1 MAEKTKFY
9 RVTNDFVDKETDE
22 VISKGSIYE
31 ADEDRAALLKA
42 ADVIGKEATKAEID
56 EAKEAA
62 AKDTDGGKDAGKS
75 EKG

>member
-9 RVTNDFVDKETDE
+9 HVTNDFVDKETEE

-31 ADEDRAALLKA
+31 ADEDRVALLKA

-56 EAKEAA
+56 EAKKAA
-62 AKDTDGGKDAGKS
+62 AKNTDGGKDAGKS
-75 EKG
+75 E

>member
-9 RVTNDFVDKETDE
+9 HVTNAFVDKETDE

-56 EAKEAA
+56 EAKKEATM
-62 AKDTDGGKDAGKS
+62 DTDGGKDAGKS